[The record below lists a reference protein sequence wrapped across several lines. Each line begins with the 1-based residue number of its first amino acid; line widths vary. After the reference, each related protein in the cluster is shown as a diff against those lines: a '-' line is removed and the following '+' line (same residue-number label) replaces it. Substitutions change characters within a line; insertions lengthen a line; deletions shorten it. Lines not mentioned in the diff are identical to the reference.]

1 MAELRVTLLGDDASL
16 GAVPAADVARLLSGV
31 EKVMA
36 RAAEVRQGRT
46 GRQAG
51 RRDAER
57 EAATRLMLRALQPNS
72 LTVVLDI
79 PGGNAAGE
87 TLELDAPSLG
97 ELAAADILRTLNEG
111 EEHPRVAEALAE
123 LAANLDI
130 GRRRQKLEMELAA
143 GDGRTRSHI
152 DATTVERLRRRAEQ
166 PAVEEE
172 ATITGTMFAVNF
184 ENRTAQIRINPINVI
199 RTVRF
204 EERLAEQV
212 KEALLSL
219 TEFRGII
226 TCDAETETI
235 RSLELQDITPP
246 LQLSL
251 GMGNIDYR
259 SSPTIE
265 QLAAAQG
272 VDLNANYNRTI
283 EVADDDPEIDAFFEA
298 LGLTDIT
305 PPLQLSLGMG
315 AIDYWS
321 SPTIEEIAASQGIDL
336 STHVNRVSG
345 IEVDDDDPE
354 INAFFEALG
363 L

>member
-16 GAVPAADVARLLSGV
+16 GAVPAADVARLLSGI

-46 GRQAG
+46 GQQAG
-51 RRDAER
+51 RRDAKR
-57 EAATRLMLRALQPNS
+57 EAATRLMLRALEPGS
-72 LTVVLDI
+72 LTAVLGI
-79 PGGNAAGE
+79 PGGDAAGE
-87 TLELDAPSLG
+87 TLQLDAASLG
-97 ELAAADILRTLNEG
+97 ELAVADTLRTLNEE

-123 LAANLDI
+123 LADNLHI
-130 GRRRQKLEMELAA
+130 GRRRQKLEMELTAR
-143 GDGRTRSHI
+143 DGRIHSHI
-152 DATTVERLRRRAEQ
+152 DAAVVERLRCRAEQ
-166 PAVEEE
+166 PTVEEE
-172 ATITGTMFAVNF
+172 STITGTMFAVNF

-204 EERLAEQV
+204 EDNLTEQV

-226 TCDAETETI
+226 TCDTETETI

-251 GMGNIDYR
+251 GMGDIDYR

-283 EVADDDPEIDAFFEA
+283 DVADDDPEIDAFFEA
-298 LGLTDIT
+298 LGLTDRT
-305 PPLQLSLGMG
+305 PPQRISLRMG
-315 AIDYWS
+315 DIDYWS

>member
-16 GAVPAADVARLLSGV
+16 GAIPAADVARLLSGI

-51 RRDAER
+51 RRDAKR
-57 EAATRLMLRALQPNS
+57 EAATRLKLRALEHGS
-72 LTVVLDI
+72 LTAVLDI
-79 PGGNAAGE
+79 PGGDAAGE
-87 TLELDAPSLG
+87 TLELDAASLG
-97 ELAAADILRTLNEG
+97 ELAAADTLRTLNEG
-111 EEHPRVAEALAE
+111 EKHPRVAKALAE

-130 GRRRQKLEMELAA
+130 GRRRQKLEIELTAKE
-143 GDGRTRSHI
+143 GRTRSHI
-152 DATTVERLRRRAEQ
+152 DAAVVERLRRRAEQ
-166 PAVEEE
+166 PTVAEES
-172 ATITGTMFAVNF
+172 TITGKMFAVNF
-184 ENRTAQIRINPINVI
+184 ENRTAQIRINVI

-204 EERLAEQV
+204 EDNLAEQV

-235 RSLELQDITPP
+235 RSLELQDIAPP
-246 LQLSL
+246 RQLSL

-298 LGLTDIT
+298 LGLTDRT
-305 PPLQLSLGMG
+305 PPQQISLRMG
-315 AIDYWS
+315 DLDYRS

-336 STHVNRVSG
+336 STHVKRVSG